1 MSADDA
7 NSRSYR
13 TDERNKKVKR
23 GSLRFCG
30 FLQFFWTAMFQFDR
44 YRRIER
50 AKNPRRGN
58 VAQSFEERHVYQH
71 ARTLTNAIY
80 TLTRREDFLRDS
92 GLVAQSRRVSVSI
105 MSNIAEGFGRGAKTE
120 FIRFFFIAKGSC
132 GEVRAQ
138 SAIAHNRQYIED
150 TDYIRLLNL
159 ARRVSG
165 MLSNFLAHLQGSD
178 YQGEKFK
185 RPQRIAADTVQKR
198 VEALRAAQEA
208 NINAVK
214 ENEKKRRTQT
224 FSPSHPSNVQIP
236 QFSSR
241 SLATS
246 TEVRQASRS
255 TKKKDFPEEKDC
267 CPSSPGGGDVAP

>member
-1 MSADDA
+1 MA
-7 NSRSYR
+7 
-13 TDERNKKVKR
+13 K
-23 GSLRFCG
+23 
-30 FLQFFWTAMFQFDR
+30 
-44 YRRIER
+44 IER
-50 AKNPRRGN
+50 
-58 VAQSFEERHVYQH
+58 FEDLIAWQK
-71 ARTLTNAIY
+71 ARELTRAIY
-80 TLTRREDFLRDS
+80 EATRQGSFAKDYGLS
-92 GLVAQSRRVSVSI
+92 GQIQRAAVSI

-150 TDYIRLLNL
+150 TDYIRLLKL

>member
-1 MSADDA
+1 
-7 NSRSYR
+7 
-13 TDERNKKVKR
+13 
-23 GSLRFCG
+23 
-30 FLQFFWTAMFQFDR
+30 MFQFDR